1 MNRDTMASILI
12 LGTVLV
18 LLSVMVVLV
27 HEIQELQQNCQAHCL
42 MIYALE
48 QQKVL

>member
-1 MNRDTMASILI
+1 MRNDTMASILI
-12 LGTVLV
+12 VGTFLV
-18 LLSVMVVLV
+18 LLSVVVVLV

-48 QQKVL
+48 EEVL